1 MSASVE
7 IHGDDSPWL
16 SQRIHDVGDLLA
28 KKFGAARCWMADAVC
43 VHIKF
48 FKLSGSDF
56 SQRDDLF
63 ARKQFEKSLEHR

>member
-28 KKFGAARCWMADAVC
+28 KKLRAAGGRMADAVR

-48 FKLSGSDF
+48 FQLCGGDF
-56 SQRDDLF
+56 SERDDLI
-63 ARKQFEKSLEHR
+63 ARK